1 MSQIRN
7 LLRCGPAVAA
17 AAILAAAALPG
28 CSKGDAKQESS
39 APPAIPVS
47 VIQVA
52 PREVPVVFESVGRTE
67 GSREVQVRARVSGIL
82 EQQLY
87 TEGDTI
93 QAGKPLFRIERAP
106 FEIDLQQQR
115 AALAQETARHELAQQ
130 EFDRLKGLAD
140 RRAISQ
146 KEADQA
152 SSALRQNAAAVQ
164 MAQARVRQSELN
176 LSYTAVDAPIGGIT
190 GRAQQSIGS
199 LVAPGA
205 DSSLL
210 TTLVK
215 TDPIWVR
222 FALSEAEFARLRSRD
237 REGANG
243 KQVQVKLEL
252 ADGAPYSAAGRL
264 NFSGSTVDPALGT
277 VQMRAEF
284 PNGKLQILPGQY
296 VKVQVVAGNQKAIVV
311 PQSAVQQNET
321 GRFVWVIDAQ
331 SKAAQRNIRAGNW
344 VGTDWVVLEGLKPGE
359 SVIVDNLV
367 RLRPGTAVQPKAAG

>member
-1 MSQIRN
+1 MSQIPN
-7 LLRCGPAVAA
+7 LLRCG
-17 AAILAAAALPG
+17 LAAAAAAALLG
-28 CSKGDAKQESS
+28 CSKGDAKQERA
-39 APPAIPVS
+39 APPAVPVS

-87 TEGDTI
+87 TEGDSI
-93 QAGKPLFRIERAP
+93 RAGKPLFRIERAP
-106 FEIDLQQQR
+106 FQIDLQQQR
-115 AALAQETARHELAQQ
+115 AALAQEAARQELAQQ

-152 SSALRQNAAAVQ
+152 ASTLRQSAAAVR

-176 LSYTAVDAPIGGIT
+176 LSYTTVDAPIGGLT

-199 LVAPGA
+199 LVSPNSDA
-205 DSSLL
+205 SLL
-210 TTLVK
+210 TTLTR

-222 FALSEAEFARLRSRD
+222 FALSEAEFARLRSREA
-237 REGANG
+237 EGK
-243 KQVQVKLEL
+243 KQAPEVKLEL
-252 ADGAPYSAAGRL
+252 ADGSPYPSAGRL
-264 NFSGSTVDPALGT
+264 NFASSTVDPTLGT

-284 PNGKLQILPGQY
+284 PNAKLQILPGQY
-296 VKVQVVAGNQKAIVV
+296 VRVRIIAGNQQAIVV
-311 PQSAVQQNET
+311 PQSAVLQNES
-321 GRFVWVIDAQ
+321 GRFVWLVGPDG
-331 SKAAQRNIRAGNW
+331 KALARNIQAGGW
-344 VGTDWVVLEGLKPGE
+344 IGKDWVVLDGLKAGD

-367 RLRPGTAVQPKAAG
+367 RLRPGTPVDVKKAS